1 MTSTPMKKDVQIS
14 IRISAELRDKLK
26 KLAEADRRALAGYI
40 TIVLEQ
46 HVAKKVR

>member
-1 MTSTPMKKDVQIS
+1 MACMKKDAQVVVRMPS
-14 IRISAELRDKLK
+14 ELRDKLR
-26 KLAEADRRALAGYI
+26 KLAEADKRALAAYI